1 MRLIQRIEG
10 GLVPAYELLIN
21 TREVSNMI
29 RERRT
34 HEIDTMIET
43 GSEDG
48 MISMNNVLTKLVR
61 TGEVS
66 VENALAASFDPKG
79 LERLL

>member
-1 MRLIQRIEG
+1 
-10 GLVPAYELLIN
+10 
-21 TREVSNMI
+21 MI

-43 GSEDG
+43 GSGEG
-48 MISMNNVLTKLVR
+48 MISMNATLSKLIR
-61 TGEVS
+61 SGEIS
-66 VENALAASFDPKG
+66 VESAMSTALDPKG